1 MQYEIIGADGKEYGP
16 VDGKQLREWLNLGR
30 ADQRTQCRM
39 HGDSEWKNLE
49 GFPEFKDCFGVS
61 VAPPPPPPPSGQV
74 AQASQTDP
82 VREWTY
88 EALRDQ
94 LLSRN
99 VTFSIGSYF
108 GRGWALA
115 GKRFGLLLGATLLM
129 GVLIQLASVAAIVV
143 QGPLFGGVFWI
154 YLMVLRDKETSVSD
168 LFAGFNHSFGNLF
181 LAVLFILL
189 LTLGC
194 MIPGLVVSIPG
205 IFMMIESEFTEGTAV
220 LLAGGGLALVPA
232 IFISYMT
239 FFAYPI
245 IMEYRIGGW
254 DSVKLSFVVCKKY
267 WLALGVLSFLNGVM
281 VMSGLILCFIGII
294 LTMVWGYAV
303 MIVVYD
309 DLFGNAE

>member
-1 MQYEIIGADGKEYGP
+1 MRYEIIGADGKEYGP
-16 VDGKQLREWLNLGR
+16 VDGKKLREWVNLGR
-30 ADQRTQCRM
+30 ADQRTQCRV
-39 HGDSEWKNLE
+39 HGDSDWKNLE
-49 GFPEFKDCFGVS
+49 DFPGFKDCFGIS
-61 VAPPPPPPPSGQV
+61 V

-88 EALRDQ
+88 EALRDT

-99 VTFSIGSYF
+99 VTFSIGSYL
-108 GRGWALA
+108 GRGWTLG
-115 GKRFGLLLGATLLM
+115 GKRFGLLLGAPLLM
-129 GVLIQLASVAAIVV
+129 GLLILLANVAAIVV
-143 QGPLFGGVFWI
+143 QGPLMGGVFWI
-154 YLMVLRDKETSVSD
+154 YLMVLRNKETSASD

-181 LAVLFILL
+181 LACLFKVL

-194 MIPGLVVSIPG
+194 IIPGLVVLIPG
-205 IFMMIESEFTEGTAV
+205 IFKMILTDGTEGMSV
-220 LLAGGGLALVPA
+220 LLAGGGLAFVPF

-294 LTMVWGYAV
+294 LTTVWGYAV